1 MTDKIVVLAR
11 FHGPDGSANGG
22 YVAGVLAREVVGDAD
37 VTLRV
42 PPPLDT
48 PLDVRRG
55 NEGVDLYHGK
65 TLVAQAIPTQICVEA
80 PDPVDVPAARS
91 AMASYAGWSRHPF
104 PRCFV
109 CGTERADGLRIFAG
123 QVPGRNVVASTW
135 NPAGEFADGSGVVRE
150 EFVSAALDCAGGW
163 SFELSPGRPLVL
175 ARYAVRID
183 RPVQAGQTHV
193 VVGWP
198 LAVEGRKLFAATAL
212 MTASGEI
219 LAVATATWIAIRPA

>member
-1 MTDKIVVLAR
+1 MTDKIVVPAR
-11 FHGPDGSANGG
+11 FHGPDGSGNGG
-22 YVAGVLAREVVGDAD
+22 YVAGLLAREVVGDAE

-55 NEGVDLYHGK
+55 NEGVDLYHGT
-65 TLVAQAIPTQICVEA
+65 TLVAQAIPTQMSVEL
-80 PDPVDVPAARS
+80 PDPVDVPTATR

-135 NPAGEFADGSGVVRE
+135 NPAEEFADGSGAVLE
-150 EFVSAALDCAGGW
+150 EFVAAALDCAGGW
-163 SFELSPGRPLVL
+163 SVEVSPGRPLML
-175 ARYAVRID
+175 GRYAVRID
-183 RPVQAGQTHV
+183 RSVQAGQPHV
-193 VVGWP
+193 IVGWP
-198 LAVEGRKLFAATAL
+198 LAIEGHKLFAATAL
-212 MTASGEI
+212 MNAGGET
-219 LAVATATWIAIRPA
+219 LAVATATWLAIRPA